1 MDRDPG
7 ADSDEPIAARMT
19 LTIAGDR
26 RDDGLQR
33 LVRARRRAR

>member
-19 LTIAGDR
+19 LTIEGDR
-26 RDDGLQR
+26 ATMDFSAS
-33 LVRARRRAR
+33 RARRRAR